1 MLMMS
6 VNTKSQKAVKKQ
18 GLPLDFLQRTLGNNI
33 ACLQQEEFELAGGIK
48 AAYFDIVTDSVEKMP
63 DGQTYLQFFPV
74 EDGRFYIV
82 LNFFPEHSPK
92 REEECLRVVRLVF
105 EPVYFQQWNYEM
117 LLKKE
122 PFRFDRSSEQVITLP
137 PCTFEPIS
145 HLIPEEQNKTDF
157 SAVLQRKE
165 SAIFLLRVSLDAFL
179 SSNEADKMPA
189 CSFLSNSQERDK
201 VMEAY
206 QIIMDNLET
215 PKTIR
220 ELSRMVGMNEC
231 YLKKGF
237 KVTFGKTIHEF
248 QQIQRIEKS
257 KELLKE
263 GKYSINEVA
272 FKMGFGSASHFSSSF
287 KKISGMRPCEL
298 LG

>member
-1 MLMMS
+1 MPINVKTIDLVENHEVS
-6 VNTKSQKAVKKQ
+6 V
-18 GLPLDFLQRTLGNNI
+18 DFFKRILGNNI
-33 ACLQQEEFELAGGIK
+33 SWIDQEQFELARGIK
-48 AAYFDIVTDSVEKMP
+48 GSYFDIITDSIDHIPE
-63 DGQTYLQFFPV
+63 GQTYLHFCPV
-74 EDGRFYIV
+74 EDGQLYI
-82 LNFFPEHSPK
+82 LLTFFPEVSPK
-92 REEECLRVVRLVF
+92 EDEDTLRVTRLVF
-105 EPVYFQQWNYEM
+105 EPLFFQQWDYDI
-117 LLKKE
+117 LLRKE
-122 PFRFDRSSEQVITLP
+122 PFRFDRSSEQKVSLP

-145 HLIPEEQNKTDF
+145 HLIPDAGSDLDF
-157 SAVLQRKE
+157 STVLQRKE
-165 SAIFLLRVSLDAFL
+165 SAIFLLRVSLEAYMN
-179 SSNEADKMPA
+179 SNEANKMPA
-189 CSFLSNSQERDK
+189 CSFLSNSQEREK

-206 QIIMDNLET
+206 QIIIGNLET

-248 QQIQRIEKS
+248 QQFQRIEKA

>member
-1 MLMMS
+1 MPANVKIIDLIENQQAS
-6 VNTKSQKAVKKQ
+6 V
-18 GLPLDFLQRTLGNNI
+18 DFFKRILGKNMAWSRHEQI
-33 ACLQQEEFELAGGIK
+33 ELARGIRGS
-48 AAYFDIVTDSVEKMP
+48 YFDIITDSIENLP
-63 DGQTYLQFFPV
+63 DGQTYLHFCPV
-74 EDGRFYIV
+74 EDGQLYI
-82 LNFFPEHSPK
+82 LLTFFPEISPK
-92 REEECLRVVRLVF
+92 EDEENLRVIRLIF
-105 EPVYFQQWNYEM
+105 EPTFFQQWDYDV
-117 LLKKE
+117 LLRKE
-122 PFRFDRSSEQVITLP
+122 PFRFDRSSEQEVNLP

-145 HLIPEEQNKTDF
+145 HLIPDAGSDLDF
-157 SAVLQRKE
+157 SAILQRKE
-165 SAIFLLRVSLDAFL
+165 SAIFLLRVSLEAYL
-179 SSNEADKMPA
+179 NSNEADKLPA
-189 CSFLSNSQERDK
+189 CSFLSNSQEREK

-206 QIIMDNLET
+206 QIIMGNLET

-248 QQIQRIEKS
+248 QQFQRIEKA

>member
-1 MLMMS
+1 MAIQVKTINRS
-6 VNTKSQKAVKKQ
+6 RSQEEALAFYRRV
-18 GLPLDFLQRTLGNNI
+18 LGGNI
-33 ACLQQEEFELAGGIK
+33 AVESSAVFQLGRGIQ
-48 AAYFDIVTDSVEKMP
+48 ASYFDIVTESIDNEP
-63 DGQTYLQFFPV
+63 DGETYLHFCPID
-74 EDGRFYIV
+74 DGQFYIY
-82 LNFFPEHSPK
+82 LTFFPEISPK
-92 REEECLRVVRLVF
+92 EEEASLRFTRLIFQPVF
-105 EPVYFQQWNYEM
+105 FQQWDYEI

-122 PFRFDRSSEQVITLP
+122 PFRFDRSSEQVVTLP

-145 HLIPEEQNKTDF
+145 HLIPQGDKAMDF

-165 SAIFLLRVSLDAFL
+165 SAIFLLRITLDAFFN
-179 SSNEADKMPA
+179 SNEADKLPA
-189 CSFLSNSQERDK
+189 CSFLSNSQEREK

-206 QIIMDNLET
+206 QLIIDNLES

-237 KVTFGKTIHEF
+237 KVTFGKTIHQF
-248 QQIQRIEKS
+248 QQFQRIEKA

-287 KKISGMRPCEL
+287 KKLSGMRPCEL

>member
-1 MLMMS
+1 MP
-6 VNTKSQKAVKKQ
+6 VKTKSQKVVKNQ
-18 GLPLDFLQRTLGNNI
+18 GFSFDFLQRTLGNNI
-33 ACLQQEEFELAGGIK
+33 ACLQQEEYELARGMK
-48 AAYFDIVTDSVEKMP
+48 AAYFDIVTDSIEKMQ
-63 DGQTYLQFFPV
+63 DGQTYLQFFPI
-74 EDGRFYIV
+74 EDGLFYIV
-82 LNFFPEHSPK
+82 LSFFPERSPK
-92 REEECLRVVRLVF
+92 NEEDSLRVIRLVF
-105 EPVYFQQWNYEM
+105 EPAFFQQWDYEI

-122 PFRFDRSSEQVITLP
+122 PFRFDRSSEQAITLP

-145 HLIPEEQNKTDF
+145 HLVPEEKKKSDF

-165 SAIFLLRVSLDAFL
+165 SAIFLLRIALDAFL
-179 SSNEADKMPA
+179 SSSEADKMPA

-220 ELSRMVGMNEC
+220 ELSRLVGMNEC

-248 QQIQRIEKS
+248 QQTQRIEKA

>member
-1 MLMMS
+1 MS
-6 VNTKSQKAVKKQ
+6 ASVTSLELIENQEVSLAFFK
-18 GLPLDFLQRTLGNNI
+18 RILGNNI
-33 ACLQQEEFELAGGIK
+33 AWNKEGQFDLARGIK
-48 AAYFDIVTDSVEKMP
+48 GSYFDVVTDSIEKAP
-63 DGQTYLQFFPV
+63 EGQTYLHFCPV
-74 EDGRFYIV
+74 EDGQLYI
-82 LNFFPEHSPK
+82 LLTFFPEISPK
-92 REEECLRVVRLVF
+92 ENEEFLRVTRLIF
-105 EPVYFQQWNYEM
+105 EPSFFEQWDYEI

-122 PFRFDRSSEQVITLP
+122 PFRFDRSFEQEVNLP

-145 HLIPEEQNKTDF
+145 HLVPDSVGDLNF
-157 SAVLQRKE
+157 SSILQRKE
-165 SAIFLLRVSLDAFL
+165 SAIFLLRISLEAYIN
-179 SSNEADKMPA
+179 SNEADKMPA
-189 CSFLSNSQERDK
+189 CSFLSNSQEREK

-206 QIIMDNLET
+206 QIIIDNLET

-248 QQIQRIEKS
+248 QQFQRIEKA

-263 GKYSINEVA
+263 GRYSINEVA